1 MVGMRSGSPHTG
13 INSSALVRFMSGL
26 QGVATA
32 APGAG
37 AAKGADR
44 LADWLDWTDAIAL
57 AAALEAPPA
66 GPARAAPAG
75 HAADGAAALADA
87 INATHTALAQAIAD
101 EPAFQ
106 RPDHAAEVTDP
117 AADAALCRQACQKH
131 QRAALAGVAALRD
144 QARQALRQAG
154 PALAQ
159 LASLDAL
166 LDQALAA
173 RERPLLGAL
182 PALLERHARR
192 QPADANADPEA
203 GWAGHGPRLRSALLA
218 ELDLRLQ
225 PVLGMVQALQS
236 APQAR
241 P

>member
-75 HAADGAAALADA
+75 HAAEGAAVLADA
-87 INATHTALAQAIAD
+87 INATRTALAQAIAD

-117 AADAALCRQACQKH
+117 GYGKVVPRKAVPDFSRPTRRH
-131 QRAALAGVAALRD
+131 ALAD
-144 QARQALRQAG
+144 
-154 PALAQ
+154 
-159 LASLDAL
+159 
-166 LDQALAA
+166 
-173 RERPLLGAL
+173 
-182 PALLERHARR
+182 
-192 QPADANADPEA
+192 
-203 GWAGHGPRLRSALLA
+203 
-218 ELDLRLQ
+218 
-225 PVLGMVQALQS
+225 
-236 APQAR
+236 
-241 P
+241 